1 MGPFRLD
8 ALEKSKIFGRGILRM
23 DAIYSKYRFGIFLM
37 FLFLV
42 PIIVLGAK
50 AAMETNS
57 NKVADW
63 LPEEFEETEHLKWFA
78 EKFGSDEL
86 LMFSWQ
92 GCTLSDERVARVAQA
107 LRQPAHGPAYF
118 AKVLSGPEVLAS
130 LRSEPLKLKE
140 KTVLRRLKGWLIGPD
155 GETTCLIAIINKRG
169 ATDRHAAVEQVF
181 TTAETVG
188 GIARSEL
195 HIAGPTMES
204 VAIDAA
210 SAEHFDLLTAVSTI
224 ACFSLM
230 AFGLRS
236 FLIGLMVFGTAQ
248 LCQQF
253 ALAMVIYTGSQMDSV
268 MLMLPSLVYVLC
280 ISAGIHIANYYRD
293 AIREN
298 GLSGAPVQ
306 AIREAWGPCWLSAAT
321 TSVGLLSL
329 TVSLIVPIR
338 KFGGY
343 ASAAVL
349 AGTGIMILL
358 LPCLLAEFPQ
368 RKWADRLRTHQRA
381 KQMGH
386 FWERLL
392 AGVARYHAVIV
403 LVAICGVLTAG
414 WGVTRL
420 QATARLH
427 NLFRGEAKILS
438 DYDWLE
444 HHVGPLVPI
453 EVVVRMPKETSL
465 SVLGRLQMIE
475 TVRRSVQRVDGIDC
489 TISAATFAPPLPTR
503 SGAGWRQATRRA
515 VFEKKLTGNLDQF
528 IDTGYVKIDGE
539 EQLWRIS
546 ARVRATE
553 NHDYGTLLAGLES
566 RIAPILVHYQKTLP
580 AISAMYCGG
589 VPLVHKAQHQLMDD
603 LINSFIV
610 AFVII
615 ATIMVLVLR
624 NVRAGLVSMIPNVF
638 PAFVVFGAMGWAGFE
653 IEVGSMLTATA
664 ALGIAV
670 DDTLHFI
677 AAFGRALRAGASR
690 REAVLNAYHRC
701 GAAMIQTS
709 LICGLG
715 LLVFAFSSFAP
726 IARFGWLMGAML
738 GTALIGDLIILP
750 AVLMSRL
757 GSVFEPARP
766 LQSPGDS
773 TETKKAA

>member
-1 MGPFRLD
+1 
-8 ALEKSKIFGRGILRM
+8 M
-23 DAIYSKYRFGIFLM
+23 DAIYSKYRFGIFLL
-37 FLFLV
+37 FLFLG

-50 AAMETNS
+50 AAMESNS

-63 LPEEFEETEHLKWFA
+63 LPEGFEETEHLKWFA

-92 GCTLSDERVARVAQA
+92 GCTLGDERVARVAQA
-107 LRQPAHGPAYF
+107 LRRPAHGPAYF
-118 AKVLSGPEVLAS
+118 AKVLSGPEVLAN
-130 LRSEPLKLKE
+130 LRSEPLKLKQ
-140 KTVLRRLKGWLIGPD
+140 KTVLRRLQGWLIGPD
-155 GETTCLIAIINKRG
+155 GETTCLIGIINKQG
-169 ATDRHAAVEQVF
+169 ESDRHAAVEQVF
-181 TTAETVG
+181 AAAESAG

-210 SAEHFDLLTAVSTI
+210 SAEHFDLLTTVSTI
-224 ACFSLM
+224 VCFSLM

-236 FLIGLMVFGTAQ
+236 FLIGVMVFGTAQ

-306 AIREAWGPCWLSAAT
+306 AIRDAWGPCWLSAAT

-343 ASAAVL
+343 AAAAVL
-349 AGTGIMILL
+349 VGTGIMILL

-381 KQMGH
+381 KRMDHLWKG
-386 FWERLL
+386 LL
-392 AGVARYHAVIV
+392 AGVARYH
-403 LVAICGVLTAG
+403 VAIVFFAIGTVLAAG

-444 HHVGPLVPI
+444 GHVGPLVPI
-453 EVVVRMPKETSL
+453 EVVVRLPSDASL
-465 SVLGRLQMIE
+465 TVLERLQMIE
-475 TVRRSVQRVDGIDC
+475 TVRRGVQRVKGIDC

-503 SGAGWRQATRRA
+503 SGPGWRQATRRA
-515 VFEKKLTGNLDQF
+515 VFEKKLTGNLAPF
-528 IDTGYVKIDGE
+528 IDTGYVKVDGE
-539 EQLWRIS
+539 EELWRIS
-546 ARVRATE
+546 ARVRATA
-553 NHDYGTLLAGLES
+553 NHDYGTLLAELEN
-566 RIAPILVHYQKTLP
+566 RIAPILAHYQKKLP

-615 ATIMVLVLR
+615 AAIMVLVLR
-624 NVRAGLVSMIPNVF
+624 SVRAGLVSMIPNVF

-670 DDTLHFI
+670 DDTLHFL
-677 AAFGRALRAGASR
+677 AAFRRALRAGASR

-701 GAAMIQTS
+701 GAAMVQTS

-715 LLVFAFSSFAP
+715 LLVFSFSPFAP

-738 GTALIGDLIILP
+738 GTALMGDLIILP
-750 AVLMSRL
+750 AVLISRL
-757 GSVFEPARP
+757 GRVFEPAHP
-766 LQSPGDS
+766 LQSPSDS
-773 TETKKAA
+773 TGTKRAA